1 MKRFHYAIALFA
13 FMFWGYPEASKVVG
27 KYMVLLL
34 EEIIV
39 FITGYDYIDTFDSVA
54 VTLMDAL
61 EKINLTYVG
70 AACVAELGAWLIY
83 MAANCLVRFK
93 LKKATFVPKIKFP
106 KKIKP
111 SSLMIK

>member
-1 MKRFHYAIALFA
+1 MKKFYYAISLFA
-13 FMFWGYPEASKVVG
+13 FMFWGYPEAAKVVG
-27 KYMVLLL
+27 KYVVLFL

-54 VTLMDAL
+54 VTLMNVL
-61 EKINLTYVG
+61 EKINLTYLG

-83 MAANCLVRFK
+83 MAAKCLVRFK
-93 LKKATFVPKIKFP
+93 LKKAISVPKINFP
-106 KKIKP
+106 QKAKS

>member
-1 MKRFHYAIALFA
+1 MKRFYYAIFLFA

-27 KYMVLLL
+27 KYVILFL

-61 EKINLTYVG
+61 EKINLTYLG
-70 AACVAELGAWLIY
+70 AACIAELGALLLY
-83 MAANCLVRFK
+83 MATNCLVRFK
-93 LKKATFVPKIKFP
+93 LKKAISVPKIKLS
-106 KKIKP
+106 KRVKLSGLKT
-111 SSLMIK
+111 K